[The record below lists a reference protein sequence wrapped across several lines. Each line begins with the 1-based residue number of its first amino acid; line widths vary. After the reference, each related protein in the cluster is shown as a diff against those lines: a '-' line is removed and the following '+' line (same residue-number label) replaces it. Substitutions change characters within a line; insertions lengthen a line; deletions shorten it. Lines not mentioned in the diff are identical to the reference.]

1 MDIEEVLS
9 EIAEEQIALKKAF
22 AFDEIS
28 GDEYQKESERLGAV
42 SLYLTETRN
51 RINERKSA
59 ATREATAPA
68 DPFAQKL
75 NRWK

>member
-1 MDIEEVLS
+1 MDIEEVF
-9 EIAEEQIALKKAF
+9 EAIAEEQTALKKAY

-28 GDEYQKESERLGAV
+28 GEDFQRENERLGAV
-42 SLYLTETRN
+42 SLYLTETRD
-51 RINERKSA
+51 RINAQK
-59 ATREATAPA
+59 TAQQINQTPA

>member
-9 EIAEEQIALKKAF
+9 EIAEEQTALKKAF

-42 SLYLTETRN
+42 SLYLTQTRD
-51 RINERKSA
+51 RINAQK
-59 ATREATAPA
+59 TAQQIHQTPA